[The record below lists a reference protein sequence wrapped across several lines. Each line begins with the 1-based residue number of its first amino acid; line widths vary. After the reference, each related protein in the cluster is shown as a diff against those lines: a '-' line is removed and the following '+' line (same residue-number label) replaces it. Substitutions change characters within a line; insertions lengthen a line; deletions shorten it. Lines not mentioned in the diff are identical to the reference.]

1 MPCFATTIVK
11 ISQVRLYVKDEI
23 NSAVVWAVGNYPI
36 EQETNSM
43 VIIMFVPIDPNKRDP
58 DSQAVFEKDH
68 YYVVSGKIVPEIYRG
83 IKKVK
88 VKAVPNDENAV
99 VKVSTN
105 DYTTQNVNFVV
116 NIVFPYT
123 NSRFQ
128 HFKTSIRPT
137 ESLLFV
143 VGELEIIK
151 DNIYIYAKDINYV
164 ETHIEVKKQVFDSNN
179 SQTSTMSST
188 STRPSTSANTI
199 NLDDFEV
206 DKSEVLLSN
215 SRPAKRA
222 KNKNV
227 NEIAKNL
234 LGVDNLEFAEVN
246 DYRSEAPKD
255 YDTTNEYFDGT
266 RDSDMK
272 DEEESS
278 DDSRGCGRGCGNSR
292 GRGNKG
298 KEREV

>member
-88 VKAVPNDENAV
+88 MTISTSTCVKAVPNDENAV

-278 DDSRGCGRGCGNSR
+278 DDSFYTRNIR
-292 GRGNKG
+292 